1 MADHTYRGGITDKQ
15 MCEAVKRA
23 NWSLMEA
30 LLELMDGNVEP
41 MHKLQD
47 KLQDICGPSIS
58 FEDMQAALA
67 VPDLEKDYEVAGISV
82 SMTLRRGSSDVQ
94 SCGEVFDKRD

>member
-1 MADHTYRGGITDKQ
+1 MCKKSTQIHWKSVDEEAILEKEEEEKPVADHTYRGGITDKQ

-30 LLELMDGNVEP
+30 LLELMDGNMEP

-47 KLQDICGPSIS
+47 KLQDIC
-58 FEDMQAALA
+58 
-67 VPDLEKDYEVAGISV
+67 
-82 SMTLRRGSSDVQ
+82 
-94 SCGEVFDKRD
+94 